1 MNPYIVSAII
11 TGVSTIVGV
20 VLTNEFQL
28 RRQTR
33 QLQPQQQQDAE
44 AVKETS

>member
-20 VLTNEFQL
+20 VLTNELQL

-33 QLQPQQQQDAE
+33 QLQPQQQDAE